1 VKLGP
6 REEKSV
12 TESQLKAY
20 DEPLMVRELNGEV
33 VLTGPGALTAALT
46 PEAAEKTAKLMLA
59 AADQALAFKS
69 SGKSPDGSHA
79 SQLSP
84 RD

>member
-1 VKLGP
+1 M
-6 REEKSV
+6 

-33 VLTGPGALTAALT
+33 VLTGPGALAAALT
-46 PEAAEKTAKLMLA
+46 PEAAEKTARLMLV
-59 AADQALAFKS
+59 AADQALEFRA
-69 SGKSPDGSHA
+69 SGKSPDGVHA